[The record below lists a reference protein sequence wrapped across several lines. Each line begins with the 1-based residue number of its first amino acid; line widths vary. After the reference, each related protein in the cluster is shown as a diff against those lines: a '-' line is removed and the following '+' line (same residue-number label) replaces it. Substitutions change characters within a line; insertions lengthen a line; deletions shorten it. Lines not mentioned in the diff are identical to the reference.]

1 MIIIRNSFYFQMGFN
16 LVELTIVLVI
26 ISLLV
31 SGALIPFA
39 KQKEIE
45 QENATKQE
53 LQTIKQALLNYFLAN
68 HRFPCPSGATK
79 SASENGYEVLNQVSN
94 GVKKGE
100 CARHYTTNVYDTF
113 PHGFLPAKTLGI
125 VGKTNEDGLLI
136 DAWGNPYRYSVAYK
150 VCSSITGIWAF
161 TSFNGIKPVENKS
174 CLQKYYNYLRV
185 CFDTNN
191 CSKNQQ
197 YLVVVVYSMGKNW
210 QTTASTNTK
219 EWVNAQGRVTGTSG
233 ESYYLKINSTGND
246 TFSFNQL
253 EYNDSTNRDE
263 QFDDI
268 VVWISLNE
276 VIAKLN
282 ELN

>member
-1 MIIIRNSFYFQMGFN
+1 MGFN

-94 GVKKGE
+94 GVKKGK
-100 CARHYTTNVYDTF
+100 CAKHYTASLYDSSW
-113 PHGFLPAKTLGI
+113 HGFLPAKTLGI
-125 VGKTNEDGLLI
+125 VGKTNEDDLLI
-136 DAWGNPYRYSVAYK
+136 DIWGNPYRYSVSYK
-150 VCSSITGIWAF
+150 TCSAEYDPPWIF
-161 TSFNGIKPVENKS
+161 TSFNSVKPFENKS
-174 CLQKYYNYLRV
+174 CLQNYSNYLRV

-191 CSKNQQ
+191 CSKNQK
-197 YLVVVVYSMGKNW
+197 YLVVVIYSMGKNW
-210 QTTASTNTK
+210 QTTSSTNTK
-219 EWVNAQGRVTGTSG
+219 EWLNAQGRVTGTSG
-233 ESYYLKINSTGND
+233 ESYFLKINPIATGD
-246 TFSFNQL
+246 EFSFNQL
-253 EYNDSTNRDE
+253 EYNNSTNRDE